1 MLKNKAAYA
10 LKLCGD
16 CSIIRKDSEKE
27 VNLMKYKLIAS
38 DLDGTLLNSD
48 AEVTEAN
55 FKAIREMKE
64 MGVLFVP
71 VTGRAMYE
79 MPESVYACD
88 DIRYVISSNGSVI
101 YDKETGEKSMIGFSF
116 EEFKEVFAI
125 LNSYTTTMTVHC
137 DLRSVTDAARGSEE
151 MFEYYRL
158 NDYYRK
164 HIRATNVFID
174 NFEEYFSVD
183 RETEMFSV
191 FFRYEEELKAC
202 KAELEALGYLDIT
215 ASTSGNLE
223 IIRHGA
229 LKGHAVTT
237 LAAKLGM
244 DLSEIISVGDSR
256 NDLSMIEIT
265 GLSLATSNALDVLK
279 EAADEV
285 ICSNNENIAEY
296 IVKNYL

>member
-1 MLKNKAAYA
+1 
-10 LKLCGD
+10 
-16 CSIIRKDSEKE
+16 
-27 VNLMKYKLIAS
+27 MKYKLIAS

-55 FKAIREMKE
+55 FKAIKE
-64 MGVLFVP
+64 LNDEGVLFVP

-88 DIRYVISSNGSVI
+88 DIRYIISSNGSVI
-101 YDKETGEKSMIGFSF
+101 YDKETKEKTMIGFSF
-116 EEFKEVFAI
+116 EEFKEVFGI

-137 DLRSVTDAARGSEE
+137 EMRSVTDAKRSSDE

-174 NFEEYFSVD
+174 NFNEYFETD
-183 RETEMFSV
+183 REVEMFSV
-191 FFRYEEELKAC
+191 FFRYEDELERCRK
-202 KAELEALGYLDIT
+202 ELEALGYLDIT

-237 LAAKLGM
+237 LGKMLGISLDEM
-244 DLSEIISVGDSR
+244 ISVGDSR

-279 EAADEV
+279 SAADET
-285 ICSNNENIAEY
+285 ICSNNENIAEFILNNY
-296 IVKNYL
+296 IFL